1 MDFTKEQQLAIDTEG
16 KNIIVSAGAG
26 SGKTAVLTARVIRK
40 LKEGVNINHL
50 LVLTFT
56 NEAAREMKNR
66 IRKAIIKNKL
76 NNQLSLL
83 DSAYITTFDSFALT
97 IVKKYHYL
105 LNISN
110 DIKIID
116 KDIIT
121 IYKYKILDNIFESK
135 YGTKDFDNLIDAFCL
150 KDDKLIKNFI
160 IELSEKLAL
169 LVDKDEFL
177 NHYFEKYYN
186 KEYLDSLINSYLNII
201 KVKITDLND
210 IYKSLSPYLD
220 TNMLT
225 KVNDWLKP
233 LFEGNSYADY
243 SLIKS
248 IPSVRF
254 NKLPDEAIS
263 LKEELKNKL
272 VEIKDLLRFENEE
285 TIINHILENKN
296 YIKVLIEL
304 VKELDKEIINYK
316 DNHET
321 YEFNDISHMA
331 INIVKDNLDIRYE
344 LRDYFN
350 EIMIDEYQDTSN
362 LQETFI
368 GYIANNNVYM
378 VGDIKQSIYRFRN
391 ANPYIFQEKY
401 NKYAKE
407 DGGIKIDLL
416 DNFRSRKETLNNIND
431 IFNLIMD
438 DRLGNANYK
447 LEHNMKYG
455 NKDYEKENNK
465 TNNNMEIYT
474 YIIDKNK
481 YEKSYEKELFII
493 SEDIK
498 EKIKNKYQ
506 VFDKDS
512 GLLRDLTYS
521 DICIIT
527 DRNKYLPTYK
537 QILEYHE
544 IPSVLYMDETLT
556 NDMVILVIKN
566 LIHLVYLVNNNTYND
581 IFKYLY
587 TSISR
592 SFLFGYTDNQIFESI
607 TNRTFYQDNI
617 INICKTIDIYEPL
630 PNIINNILNIFNV
643 YEKLTTITDIEKNL
657 VRISNLIDIANNLSN
672 LGYTILDFIDY
683 LNETINMDLPI
694 KYSINTT
701 NQNAVKIMNIHKSKG
716 LEFSLCY
723 YTGLDNKFT
732 IKEIKSKFLINEKYG
747 IIIPYYNNDTESDT
761 ILKDLYV
768 SDYYDEEISEKIRL
782 FYVALTRCREK
793 MILLASL
800 DEETPKYNQIVPYN
814 KRIKYRSFLDIINS
828 IDVTNKYVINKDITY
843 NKNYQNISIKALD
856 DIKGDFIIQ
865 KESNNINHEKITKEH
880 ISKEIP
886 IIIDN
891 ETIKK
896 MEYGT
901 HIHELLEY
909 ADFKNPKENIVI
921 NLLKQIDNNFINV
934 YHEYEFIWED
944 KNTSYHGI
952 IDSIIEY
959 QDKIL
964 IIDYKLKNIT
974 DKEYYKQLMIYK
986 NYLENITNKPVKTYL
1001 YSIIDNELK
1010 EVSNEK

>member
-40 LKEGVNINHL
+40 LTSGIDINRL

-66 IRKAIIKNKL
+66 IRKAIVKNKL

-83 DSAYITTFDSFALT
+83 DSAYITTFDSFALS

-121 IYKYKILDNIFESK
+121 IYKYKILDNIFENK
-135 YGTKDFDNLIDAFCL
+135 YGNQEFNNLINAFCL

-160 IELSEKLAL
+160 IELSEKLDL
-169 LVDKDEFL
+169 LVDKEEFL
-177 NHYFEKYYN
+177 NHYFEKFYN
-186 KEYLDSLINSYLNII
+186 SEYLESLITSYLNII
-201 KVKITDLND
+201 KVKIADLND
-210 IYKSLSPYLD
+210 TYLSLIPYLD
-220 TNMLT
+220 NNTIT
-225 KVNDWLKP
+225 KVNNWLKP
-233 LFEGNSYADY
+233 LFEGKTYSDY

-254 NKLPDEAIS
+254 NKLPDEAII

-272 VEIKDLLRFENEE
+272 TEIKDLLRFENEE
-285 TIINHILENKN
+285 IMINHILESKDHT
-296 YIKVLIEL
+296 KVLIEL
-304 VKELDKEIINYK
+304 VKELDDEIIKYK
-316 DNHET
+316 DSHEA

-331 INIVKDNLDIRYE
+331 INIVKNHLDIRYE

-368 GYIANNNVYM
+368 GYIGNNNVYM

-401 NKYAKE
+401 NKYAKN

-416 DNFRSRKETLNNIND
+416 NNFRSRKETLKNIND

-447 LEHNMKYG
+447 LEHNMEYG
-455 NKDYEKENNK
+455 NKGYEKEDNK
-465 TNNNMEIYT
+465 ANNNIEIYT
-474 YIIDKNK
+474 YTIDKNK
-481 YEKSYEKELFII
+481 YETPYEKELFII

-512 GLLRDLTYS
+512 GLLRDLTYQ

-527 DRNKYLPTYK
+527 DRNKYLPIYK

-566 LIHLVYLVNNNTYND
+566 LIHLVYLVNNNIYND
-581 IFKYLY
+581 VFRYLY
-587 TSISR
+587 TSVSR
-592 SFLFGYTDNQIFESI
+592 SFLFGYTDNEIYESI
-607 TNRTFYQDNI
+607 TNKTHYQSDI
-617 INICKTIDIYEPL
+617 VNICKKIDIYEPL
-630 PNIINNILNIFNV
+630 PVIINNILNTFNV
-643 YEKLTTITDIEKNL
+643 YEKLTTLTDIEKNL
-657 VRISNLIDIANNLSN
+657 VRISNLIDIGSNLSN
-672 LGYTILDFIDY
+672 LGYTIVEFIDY
-683 LNETINMDLPI
+683 LNETINIDLPI

-732 IKEIKSKFLINEKYG
+732 IKEIKSKFLISEKLG
-747 IIIPYYNNDTESDT
+747 IIIPYLENDEMQDT

-768 SDYYDEEISEKIRL
+768 ANYYDEEISEKIRL

-793 MILLASL
+793 MIVLAAL
-800 DEETPKYNQIVPYN
+800 DEDRNSCHELVPYN

-828 IDVTNKYVINKDITY
+828 IDVINQYLTNKDITY
-843 NKNYQNISIKALD
+843 NKNYQIQNTKAIDNID
-856 DIKGDFIIQ
+856 TDFIIQ
-865 KESNNINHEKITKEH
+865 KEYNDIKREKIVKEQISKKINTITTKE
-880 ISKEIP
+880 
-886 IIIDN
+886 D
-891 ETIKK
+891 IKK

-901 HIHELLEY
+901 NIHEMLEY
-909 ADFKNPKENIVI
+909 ADFKNPKEKIVT

-934 YHEYEFIWED
+934 YHEYEFIWND
-944 KNTSYHGI
+944 GDTICHGI
-952 IDSIIEY
+952 IDLIVEY
-959 QDKIL
+959 QNKIS
-964 IIDYKLKNIT
+964 IIDYKLKNIS
-974 DKEYYKQLMIYK
+974 DKEYLHQLSEYQK
-986 NYLENITNKPVKTYL
+986 YLESITDKSIKTYL
-1001 YSIIDNELK
+1001 YSIIEDELK
-1010 EVSNEK
+1010 EVNNEK

>member
-1 MDFTKEQQLAIDTEG
+1 MNFTQEQLLAINTEG

-26 SGKTAVLTARVIRK
+26 SGKTAVLTSRVIRK
-40 LKEGVNINHL
+40 LKAGTDINRL

-66 IRKAIIKNKL
+66 IRAAIIKNNLTK
-76 NNQLSLL
+76 QLSLL
-83 DSAYITTFDSFALT
+83 DSSYITTFDSFALT

-105 LNISN
+105 LNITPN
-110 DIKIID
+110 IKIID

-121 IYKYKILDNIFESK
+121 IYKYKVLDTIFENK
-135 YGTKDFDNLIDAFCL
+135 YGTPEFDNLISTFCL
-150 KDDKLIKNFI
+150 KDDKLIKNFV
-160 IELSEKLAL
+160 IELSEKLSL
-169 LVDKDEFL
+169 MTDKDEFL

-186 KEYLDSLINSYLNII
+186 TEYLESLTNSYLNII
-201 KVKITDLND
+201 KVKIADLHD
-210 IYKSLSPYLD
+210 IYTSLSSYLD
-220 TNMLT
+220 SATIN
-225 KVNDWLKP
+225 KVNNWLKP
-233 LFEGNSYADY
+233 LFEGNTYHDY
-243 SLIKS
+243 LLVKN

-254 NKLPDEAIS
+254 TKLAEDAII
-263 LKEELKNKL
+263 LKEALKDKL
-272 VEIKDLLRFENEE
+272 TEIKNLLRFDNEE
-285 TIINHILENKN
+285 EMIDTILKGKEH
-296 YIKVLIEL
+296 IKVLIEL
-304 VKELDKEIINYK
+304 VKLLDTEVTKYK
-316 DNHET
+316 DEHEA

-362 LQETFI
+362 LQEAFI
-368 GYIANNNVYM
+368 NYIENNNVYM

-391 ANPYIFQEKY
+391 ANPYIFESKY
-401 NKYAKE
+401 NKYAQN

-416 DNFRSRKETLNNIND
+416 DNFRSRKETLNNINE

-438 DRLGNANYK
+438 DRLGNANYQ

-455 NKDYEKENNK
+455 NKSYDQYDNK
-465 TNNNMEIYT
+465 NNNNMEIYN
-474 YIIDKNK
+474 YQIDKDN
-481 YEKSYEKELFII
+481 YEKAYEKELFII
-493 SEDIK
+493 SQDIQ

-506 VFDKDS
+506 VYDKDT
-512 GLLRDLTYS
+512 GLLRDLTYA

-527 DRNKYLPTYK
+527 DRNKYLETYK
-537 QILEYHE
+537 KILEYHE

-556 NDMVILVIKN
+556 NDTVILVIKN
-566 LIHLVYLVNNNTYND
+566 LIHLVYLVNTNTYNET
-581 IFKYLY
+581 FKYLY

-592 SFLFGYTDNQIFESI
+592 SFLFGYTDDEIYQNI
-607 TNRTFYQDNI
+607 TNRTLYKDNI
-617 INICKTIDIYEPL
+617 VNICKNIDIYEPL
-630 PNIINNILNIFNV
+630 PNIINNILNTFNV
-643 YEKLTTITDIEKNL
+643 YEKLTTLTDIEKNL
-657 VRISNLIDIANNLSN
+657 VRISNLIDIANNLSS
-672 LGYTILDFIDY
+672 LGYTISKFIDF
-683 LNETINMDLPI
+683 LNETINLDMPI
-694 KYSINTT
+694 KYSVNTV

-800 DEETPKYNQIVPYN
+800 DEVSPRYNQIVPYN
-814 KRIKYRSFLDIINS
+814 QRIKYRSFLDIINS
-828 IDVTNKYVINKDITY
+828 IDVINKYVVNKDITY
-843 NKNYQNISIKALD
+843 NKNYQNINVKALD
-856 DIKGDFIIQ
+856 DVKSNFIIQ
-865 KESNNINHEKITKEH
+865 KESNNLKYEKITKEH
-880 ISKEIP
+880 ISKEINV
-886 IIIDN
+886 ITDN

-909 ADFKNPKENIVI
+909 ADFKHPKENIVI

-952 IDSIIEY
+952 IDLILEY
-959 QDKIL
+959 HDKIL

-974 DKEYYKQLMIYK
+974 DNEYHKQLTIYQ
-986 NYLENITNKPVKTYL
+986 NYLESITNKPVKTYL

>member
-1 MDFTKEQQLAIDTEG
+1 MDFTPEQQLAIDEEG

-40 LKEGVNINHL
+40 LTEGIDINHL

-83 DSAYITTFDSFALT
+83 DSAYITTFDSFALS

-121 IYKYKILDNIFESK
+121 IYKYKVLDNIFENK
-135 YGTKDFDNLIDAFCL
+135 YGNPEFDNLINTFCL

-160 IELSEKLAL
+160 IELSEKLEL
-169 LVDKDEFL
+169 QVDKEEFTL
-177 NHYFEKYYN
+177 HYFEKFYDP
-186 KEYLDSLINSYLNII
+186 KYLQNLISNYLNII
-201 KVKITDLND
+201 EVKITDLHD
-210 IYKSLSPYLD
+210 IYLSLSSYLD
-220 TNMLT
+220 NNTLT
-225 KVNDWLKP
+225 KVNSWLKP
-233 LFEGNSYADY
+233 LFEGKTYHEYLLFKN
-243 SLIKS
+243 
-248 IPSVRF
+248 IPSARF
-254 NKLPDEAIS
+254 NKLPDEAII

-272 VEIKDLLRFENEE
+272 TEIKDLLRFENEE
-285 TIINHILENKN
+285 IMINHILESKDH
-296 YIKVLIEL
+296 IKVLIEL
-304 VKELDKEIINYK
+304 VKELDDEIIKYK
-316 DNHET
+316 DSHEA

-331 INIVKDNLDIRYE
+331 INIVKDHLDIRYE

-368 GYIANNNVYM
+368 NYIGNNNVYM

-401 NKYAKE
+401 NKYALL

-416 DNFRSRKETLNNIND
+416 NNFRSRKETLNNIND

-438 DRLGNANYK
+438 DRVGNANYK

-455 NKDYEKENNK
+455 NKDYDKYDNK

-474 YIIDKNK
+474 YTISKEK
-481 YEKSYEKELFII
+481 YETSYEKELFII
-493 SEDIK
+493 SNDIK

-506 VFDKDS
+506 VFDKES
-512 GLLRDLTYS
+512 GLLRDLTYT

-537 QILEYHE
+537 KILDYNE

-581 IFKYLY
+581 IFKYVY
-587 TSISR
+587 TSVRR
-592 SFLFGYTDNQIFESI
+592 SFLFNYSDDQIYQSI
-607 TNRTFYQDNI
+607 LNKTHYQDNI
-617 INICKTIDIYEPL
+617 VTICKTIDIYEPL
-630 PNIINNILNIFNV
+630 PTIINNILNTFNV

-657 VRISNLIDIANNLSN
+657 VRISNLIDIANNLST
-672 LGYTILDFIDY
+672 LGYTILEFIDY
-683 LNETINMDLPI
+683 LNETIDLDLPI
-694 KYSINTT
+694 KYSVNTT

-732 IKEIKSKFLINEKYG
+732 IKEIKSKFLISDKLG
-747 IIIPYYNNDTESDT
+747 IIIPYIDNDTLSDS

-768 SDYYDEEISEKIRL
+768 TNYYDEEISEKIRL

-793 MILLASL
+793 MIVLASL
-800 DEETPKYNQIVPYN
+800 DENRNSYSEIVPYN
-814 KRIKYRSFLDIINS
+814 KRIKYRSFLDILNS
-828 IDVTNKYVINKDITY
+828 VEVINKYITNKDITY
-843 NKNYQNISIKALD
+843 NKNYQKETIKTLD
-856 DIKGDFIIQ
+856 DNEITFTIQ
-865 KESNNINHEKITKEH
+865 KEHNNILYKKIINEQ
-880 ISKEIP
+880 ISKKVNTLMTTES
-886 IIIDN
+886 
-891 ETIKK
+891 IKK

-901 HIHELLEY
+901 LIHELLEY
-909 ADFKNPKENIVI
+909 ADFKNPQEKIVE

-934 YHEYEFIWED
+934 YHEYEFISEED
-944 KNTSYHGI
+944 GISHHGI
-952 IDSIIEY
+952 IDLIVEY
-959 QDKIL
+959 SDKIS
-964 IIDYKLKNIT
+964 IIDYKLKNIG
-974 DKEYYKQLMIYK
+974 DKEYHKQLKEYQKYI
-986 NYLENITNKPVKTYL
+986 ESITDKPVKTYL
-1001 YSIIDNELK
+1001 YSVIDNEIK
-1010 EVSNEK
+1010 EVSDEK